1 MLWVAIVRVVFAC
14 IFLLFSLTSCK
25 RSVSPISSTPP
36 SPSRALQLHK
46 IEGCSLITR
55 EEVGAVQATTV
66 TDTKSSETTDGNHLI
81 TQCYYATTGLNLS
94 VSIAITQPDPAN
106 PMSRSAR
113 ETWEQTFGPFDQGHA
128 AEAKAKEE
136 KTKENERGR
145 EEEEQKRAPTKI
157 GGVGEEAFWVG
168 NRFGGA
174 LYALKGDVFI
184 RISVG
189 GADKEETKLE
199 KSKNLAQKALSRLP

>member
-1 MLWVAIVRVVFAC
+1 MAIVRIVFAC
-14 IFLLFSLTSCK
+14 VFLLFSLTSCK

-66 TDTKSSETTDGNHLI
+66 TDTKSSENSDGNHLI

-113 ETWEQTFGPFDQGHA
+113 GSWEQTFGPFDQEHE
-128 AEAKAKEE
+128 AEQRQKRQRRMSAVAKR
-136 KTKENERGR
+136 KTKSDRPRKSEVWAR
-145 EEEEQKRAPTKI
+145 K
-157 GGVGEEAFWVG
+157 
-168 NRFGGA
+168 RFGW
-174 LYALKGDVFI
+174 
-184 RISVG
+184 
-189 GADKEETKLE
+189 ETD
-199 KSKNLAQKALSRLP
+199 LAAPCTR

>member
-1 MLWVAIVRVVFAC
+1 MLGMAIVRIVFAC
-14 IFLLFSLTSCK
+14 VFLLFSLTSCK

-66 TDTKSSETTDGNHLI
+66 TDTKSSENSDGNHLI

-113 ETWEQTFGPFDQGHA
+113 GSWEQTFGPFDQEHE
-128 AEAKAKEE
+128 AEAKAK

-145 EEEEQKRAPTKI
+145 EEEDQKRPPTKI

-189 GADKEETKLE
+189 GADQEETKLE
-199 KSKNLAQKALSRLP
+199 KSKNLAGKALSRLP

>member
-81 TQCYYATTGLNLS
+81 TQCYYATSGLNLS

-106 PMSRSAR
+106 PTSRSAR
-113 ETWEQTFGPFDQGHA
+113 ESWEQTFGPFDQEHE
-128 AEAKAKEE
+128 AEAKGREE

-145 EEEEQKRAPTKI
+145 EEEDQKRPPTEI
-157 GGVGEEAFWVG
+157 GGVGEGAVWVG
-168 NRFGGA
+168 NRFGGDFIA
-174 LYALKGDVFI
+174 VKGGGFVPS
-184 RISVG
+184 SVG
-189 GADKEETKLE
+189 GADREKTKL
-199 KSKNLAQKALSRLP
+199 KKPKNLAEKALFGV

>member
-1 MLWVAIVRVVFAC
+1 MLGMAIVRIVFAC
-14 IFLLFSLTSCK
+14 VFLLFSLTSCK
-25 RSVSPISSTPP
+25 RSFSPISSTPP

-66 TDTKSSETTDGNHLI
+66 TDTKSSENSDGNHLI

-113 ETWEQTFGPFDQGHA
+113 GSWEQTFGPFDQEHE
-128 AEAKAKEE
+128 AEAKAK

-145 EEEEQKRAPTKI
+145 EEEDQKRPPTKI

-189 GADKEETKLE
+189 GADQEETKLE
-199 KSKNLAQKALSRLP
+199 KSKNLAGKALSRLP

>member
-1 MLWVAIVRVVFAC
+1 
-14 IFLLFSLTSCK
+14 
-25 RSVSPISSTPP
+25 
-36 SPSRALQLHK
+36 
-46 IEGCSLITR
+46 LITR

-66 TDTKSSETTDGNHLI
+66 TDTKSSENSDGNHLI

-113 ETWEQTFGPFDQGHA
+113 GSWEQTFGPFDQEHE
-128 AEAKAKEE
+128 AEAKAK

-145 EEEEQKRAPTKI
+145 EEEDQKRPPTKI

-189 GADKEETKLE
+189 GADQEETKLE
-199 KSKNLAQKALSRLP
+199 KSKNLAGKALSRLP